1 MYQDLF
7 QFIRCIRNVRI
18 GNFFNV
24 QCNNA
29 LFEFL
34 SVMLKQKPDFSFL
47 SCLFTMKVGVFP
59 FLQVLIPTVVFFHE
73 SNY

>member
-1 MYQDLF
+1 MY
-7 QFIRCIRNVRI
+7 
-18 GNFFNV
+18 NV

-34 SVMLKQKPDFSFL
+34 FIMLNQKLAFSLL
-47 SCLFTMKVGVFP
+47 SPLFAIKIDVLFS
-59 FLQVLIPTVVFFHE
+59 FLQVLIPIIVFFHE